1 MINIVIGEASLETVP
16 EEIADHPSVKNTAE
30 RRGKSPTGTLLDIS
44 YHYTAMKKLKNW
56 DSRGRPDI
64 TYLSLLN
71 LLESPLNKEGRV
83 RVYVHTLNNY
93 ALFIDPEINLP
104 RNYARFQ
111 GLMEQLFE
119 TGRVPPNGRPLIT
132 LGKGTLKDLIEKI
145 GPSKT
150 FFLTEKG
157 KVTKGDDFG
166 CMIVKE
172 ERPAIVIGGF
182 QKGEFSRENLK
193 LADERISL
201 YKNPLDAW
209 IIASMVAQE
218 VARALSIV

>member
-1 MINIVIGEASLETVP
+1 MINIVIGEAALETVP
-16 EEIADHPSVKNTAE
+16 EEIADHPAVKKPAE
-30 RRGKSPTGTLLDIS
+30 RRGKNPIGTLLDIS
-44 YHYTAMKKLKNW
+44 YHYTAMKKLNNW

-64 TYLSLLN
+64 TFISLLN

-104 RNYARFQ
+104 RNYSRFQ

-132 LGKGTLKDLIEKI
+132 LGRGTLKDLIAKI
-145 GPSKT
+145 GPSRT
-150 FFLTEKG
+150 FFMTEKG
-157 KVTKGDDFG
+157 RITRGEEFG
-166 CMIVKE
+166 CKIVRE

-182 QKGEFSRENLK
+182 QKGEFSREELG
-193 LADERISL
+193 LADERVSL
-201 YKNPLDAW
+201 YKDPLDAW

-218 VARALSIV
+218 AARALSIV